1 MPHELRDVVVDFA
14 KKHATR
20 PRIISDNG
28 QQLGAGEFKDF
39 IRHAGMTHVRSS
51 PYYPQSN
58 GKLERWH
65 YIVKGEAIRLYFL
78 GWFALN
84 QNGVSYWVHLPRS
97 SCAP

>member
-1 MPHELRDVVVDFA
+1 
-14 KKHATR
+14 
-20 PRIISDNG
+20 
-28 QQLGAGEFKDF
+28 
-39 IRHAGMTHVRSS
+39 VRSS